1 MPGFEYTAISS
12 TGADRIRNYL
22 SLAGETRQTKAGSFT
37 TPASSGNFSVTGV
50 GFQPDALCIF
60 GIESAAAFN
69 QKADGEQFHFGFA
82 TSPAAQWGASI
93 YGIYLGSHG
102 HSHPYKYSALNT
114 AIITICR
121 VLTGDDPH
129 PQPVATEVGSLVSFN
144 ADGFTINW
152 DNTSQY
158 TIVYFAMKGGNYACG
173 TATSGSGSQAIT
185 GLGFSPTAAMFGSVQ
200 RTTLTSA
207 EGDHR
212 LTIGTGDDLTDV
224 NSWGGTESSD
234 VYHDIVASDTA
245 VMSML
250 RETNAAGPFDPLL
263 YTEASLQ
270 SLDADGFTL
279 NWFASDGTGR
289 RFGWFATDGQTDAGT
304 WVYNHP
310 TDTNFKRTD
319 LKYIPKGIIF
329 FGNDMGSTT
338 RDYPSTA
345 GYAMGFGV
353 CDQDLTGQY
362 EAGWMVISPPAI
374 GNNQISSRYL
384 FSNQC
389 IGSHRRRSSAFTAPD
404 TGRDEGR
411 IVKFLPKR
419 QQQIIRYR

>member
-1 MPGFEYTAISS
+1 MPGFEYLAISP
-12 TGADRIRNYL
+12 TNADRIRNYL
-22 SLAGETRQTKAGSFT
+22 SLAGEIRQTKAGTFT
-37 TPASSGNFSVTGV
+37 TPASAGNFSVTGV

-60 GIESAAAFN
+60 GIRSAAAFD
-69 QKADGEQFHFGFA
+69 QKADGERFHFGFA
-82 TSPAAQWGASI
+82 TSAAAQWGASI
-93 YGIYLGSHG
+93 YGIYLGYLGVSY
-102 HSHPYKYSALNT
+102 PYKYSALNT
-114 AIITICR
+114 AIITICSEDGS
-121 VLTGDDPH
+121 TTAP
-129 PQPVATEVGSLVSFN
+129 PPVITQIGSLVSFN

-152 DNTSQY
+152 DNANQFTM
-158 TIVYFAMKGGNYACG
+158 VYFAMKGGNYACG
-173 TATSGSGSQAIT
+173 TATSGSGTQAIT

-200 RTTLTSA
+200 RPTLTSA
-207 EGDHR
+207 QGDHR
-212 LTIGTGDDLTDV
+212 LTIGAGDDNTDI

-234 VYHDIVASDTA
+234 VYHDIIASDTA
-245 VMSML
+245 VMSMF
-250 RETNAAGPFDPLL
+250 RETNGSGPFDPVL

-304 WVYNHP
+304 WVYNHVGG
-310 TDTNFKRTD
+310 TFKRTD
-319 LKYIPKGIIF
+319 LNYTPKGIIF

-362 EAGWMVISPPAI
+362 EAGWMVVSPPSI

-384 FSNQC
+384 FDNQS
-389 IGSHRRRSSAFTAPD
+389 IGSHQRRGGGFSAPD
-404 TGRDEGR
+404 GGQDQGR
-411 IVKFLPKR
+411 VTKFLAKR